1 MQRNVTMEMGR
12 RPEAVGQD
20 IVASL
25 MAGVSVI
32 DAARGVKLVNV

>member
-25 MAGVSVI
+25 MAGVDVI